1 MSPIW
6 SLFHVIWLAQ
16 SIAFGNALGVE
27 IVTNLSEFGDGIF
40 NFKESKEFVE
50 IPEVTYPEL
59 NIFCYNGTQIS
70 VLNFWT
76 SIEMR
81 LKIDSDDYHLY
92 MGRNVSMVKQM
103 HEDHMSSWFYHVLP
117 WKSQVIRIN
126 TFEPSCVGIL
136 GRDTYRISLL
146 VKVVDYNFVIMTF
159 IGLALFYYAKDLC
172 RNVFF
177 HYTSGVGVGIFLSL
191 VVIIY
196 FIQKRFNLWFGYAVC
211 SYSLATYIITSIW
224 YNMKTYLLE
233 HYIYVLGYLVVTGSA
248 SFGICYRMGPVEN
261 VRTLNLIQWA
271 MQFIG
276 LVAVFCSSSHQAASL
291 SMILG
296 MLLWESTPAKM
307 KTKLQIQYQL
317 RIKKPKPKLLTEQE
331 YIDQS
336 QIETT
341 RALTELRQ
349 YCKSPKCD
357 AWKMTSRLTSPGRF
371 AEFVAGSPHLT
382 QEEIL
387 DYSHVDEFE
396 GTDEMDNS
404 RHPHMTDDESDE
416 SEIDLDNPYE
426 ERSG

>member
-1 MSPIW
+1 
-6 SLFHVIWLAQ
+6 LAQ

-159 IGLALFYYAKDLC
+159 VGLALFYYAKDLC

-233 HYIYVLGYLVVTGSA
+233 HYIYVLGYLVVTGCA

-387 DYSHVDEFE
+387 DYSHVDELE